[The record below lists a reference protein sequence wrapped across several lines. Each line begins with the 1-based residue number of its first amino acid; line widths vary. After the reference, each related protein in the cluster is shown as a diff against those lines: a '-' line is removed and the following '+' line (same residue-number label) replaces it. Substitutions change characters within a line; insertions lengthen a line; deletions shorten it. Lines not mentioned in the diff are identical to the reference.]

1 MMLEYKD
8 FDPGKKAFV
17 FELDN
22 VIYPEKD
29 YLLQVYYLFSNF
41 IEFTEGFPSSAELTD
56 FFKTAYHHHGEENIF
71 EKASEAFGIDDK
83 YRENFERLHYTAI
96 LPLKLLMY
104 KEVLKLLQEIIIDR
118 KQLFIITNGK
128 PEIQL
133 NKIRQLEWNGLEK
146 YLKVFYAE
154 EIKLK
159 PEPDVLTYILKD
171 NNLVRKEVVVIGAT
185 QTDEDFAASCGVDYV
200 NVDDFL

>member
-1 MMLEYKD
+1 MLEYKD
-8 FDPGKKAFV
+8 LDPQKKAFV

-22 VIYPEKD
+22 VIYPERD

-41 IEFTEGFPSSAELTD
+41 IEFTEGVPTSAELTD
-56 FFKTAYHHHGEENIF
+56 FFKTAYYHHGEDAIF
-71 EKASEAFGIDDK
+71 DKASEAFGIDDK
-83 YRENFERLHYTAI
+83 FRMNFERLHTTAI

-104 KEVLKLLQEIIIDR
+104 REVLKLLQEITIDR
-118 KQLFIITNGK
+118 KQIFIITNGK

-133 NKIRQLEWNGLEK
+133 NKIRQIEWNGLEH

-159 PEPDVLTYILKD
+159 PEPDVLTYILND
-171 NNLVRKEVVVIGAT
+171 NNLLRKDVIIFGAS
-185 QTDEDFAASCGVDYV
+185 QIDEEFAASCGIDYI
-200 NVDDFL
+200 NVDEFL

>member
-1 MMLEYKD
+1 MLHYRD
-8 FDPGKKAFV
+8 IDSRKKAFI

-22 VIYPEKD
+22 VLYPEKD

-41 IEFTEGFPSSAELTD
+41 IEFTEGVPSSGDLTE
-56 FFKTAYHHHGEENIF
+56 FLKTEYYHHGEEHIF
-71 EKASEAFGIDDK
+71 DKAKETFSIDEK

-104 KEVLKLLQEIIIDR
+104 NEILQLLQEIIIDR
-118 KQLFIITNGK
+118 KQIFIVTNGRA
-128 PEIQL
+128 EIQV
-133 NKIRQLEWNGLEK
+133 NKIRQMEWNGMET

-159 PEPDVLTYILKD
+159 PETDVLTYILDD
-171 NNLVRKEVVVIGAT
+171 NNLLRNDVMIVGAS
-185 QTDEDFAASCGVDYV
+185 QIDEEFAISGGVDYI
-200 NVDDFL
+200 NVDEFLN

>member
-1 MMLEYKD
+1 MLEYKD
-8 FDPGKKAFV
+8 LDPRIKAFV
-17 FELDN
+17 FELDD
-22 VIYPEKD
+22 VIYPAKD

-41 IEFTEGFPSSAELTD
+41 IEFTEGVPSSADLTD
-56 FFKTAYHHHGEENIF
+56 FFKTAYYHHGEEGIF

-83 YRENFERLHYTAI
+83 YRVNFERLHHTAI

-104 KEVLKLLQEIIIDR
+104 KEVLELLQEIIVDR
-118 KQLFIITNGK
+118 KEIFIVTNGK
-128 PEIQL
+128 PEVQL

-159 PEPDVLTYILKD
+159 PDPDVLTYILND
-171 NNLVRKEVVVIGAT
+171 NNLLRKDVMIIGSSEI
-185 QTDEDFAASCGVDYV
+185 DEEFAAACGVDYLK
-200 NVDDFL
+200 VDEFL